1 MRRAHFAGFAMLI
14 ALVVVPVCGATTAS
28 VSGLVRNSEGTPQMG
43 AEVQLLRADLTIV
56 ATAYTDATGRFKFS
70 SLFPGRY
77 SVKAMGETYLPS
89 LRENVR
95 VRTATVVD
103 LTLNTLYE
111 VMQWLPAQPRAGN
124 SQHDDWTWT
133 LRSAEN
139 RPLLRWLEDG
149 PLVVVSDGTGTAPKL
164 KARLMATGQAGT
176 FGESGERIS
185 ATLEDTPSGSRELL
199 AHVDFAPNSDAAMES
214 MLGFRQ
220 DLGFAGAVQSVAAVS
235 IQPEVVGP
243 DGESGTNEAAVSAWE
258 AMHLGDEFDV
268 EAGST
273 QVMARMNG
281 DSPSTI
287 LTALPS
293 AALTWHGSDSSLG
306 YRMATAIPTAMR
318 GDDTRARA
326 WLPAMSVRNGDLVI
340 QRGMHHEI
348 NWTRTTDESSMSI
361 VFFADTIK
369 NPVLEAR
376 GNAATASG
384 QALFDRTGNLM
395 HTAGPGFSTQGVVA
409 SVEHRLPRGN
419 QVRVSYANGNA
430 VVMPVLRRPV
440 AMSQALAAAHSRRTE
455 AYSISLSGTLE
466 GTGTKWR
473 ASYRWQP
480 EDTVTEVA
488 PYAMEAISPYLN
500 VRLRQTLRSNRDGSS
515 GIEALL
521 DVQNLLA
528 QGYCPYLMKDGS
540 MLVFAEQQRG
550 IRGGLAFTF

>member
-1 MRRAHFAGFAMLI
+1 MLI
-14 ALVVVPVCGATTAS
+14 ALVIVPVCGATTAS
-28 VSGLVRNSEGTPQMG
+28 VSGLVRNSAGTPQIG
-43 AEVQLLRADLTIV
+43 AEVQLLRSDLTIV
-56 ATAYTDATGRFKFS
+56 ASVYTDSTGRFKFS

-77 SVKAMGETYLPS
+77 SVKAMGMSYLPS

-95 VRTATVVD
+95 VRAATVVD

-111 VMQWLPAQPRAGN
+111 VMQWLPAQPRASN
-124 SQHDDWTWT
+124 SQRDDWTWT

-176 FGESGERIS
+176 FGESGERFS
-185 ATLEDTPSGSRELL
+185 ATVEDTPSGSRELL
-199 AHVDFAPNSDAAMES
+199 ARVDFAPDSDGAMES

-220 DLGFAGAVQSVAAVS
+220 DLGFAGAVQSVAAIS
-235 IQPEVVGP
+235 IQPDVVGP
-243 DGESGTNEAAVSAWE
+243 DGVSGTNQAAVSAWE
-258 AMHLGDEFDV
+258 SMHLGDEFDIEV
-268 EAGST
+268 GST
-273 QVMARMNG
+273 QVISRMNAET
-281 DSPSTI
+281 PRT
-287 LTALPS
+287 LFTALPT
-293 AALTWHGSDSSLG
+293 AAMTWHGSDSSVG

-318 GDDTRARA
+318 GDNTRAGA

-340 QRGMHHEI
+340 QRGLHNEI
-348 NWTRTTDESSMSI
+348 SWSRSTDNSGMSV

-369 NPVLEAR
+369 NPALEAR
-376 GNAATASG
+376 GNAAAASG
-384 QALFDRTGNLM
+384 QALFDRTGDLM
-395 HTAGPGFSTQGVVA
+395 RTAGPGFSTQGIVA
-409 SVEHRLPRGN
+409 SAEHRLPRGN
-419 QVRVSYANGNA
+419 QVRVSYANGGA
-430 VVMPVLRRPV
+430 LVMPALPRAVT
-440 AMSQALAAAHSRRTE
+440 MSQAVGVARVRRTE

-488 PYAMEAISPYLN
+488 PYAVEAVSPYLN
-500 VRLRQTLRSNRDGSS
+500 LRIRQSLRTNRDGSS
-515 GIEALL
+515 GIEATL

-540 MLVFAEQQRG
+540 MLMFAEQQRG